1 MCLKALQLIMISAD
15 NHDITRL
22 LLLTIIVSGK
32 KCSISIIDRQNIP
45 ITRQNRLIAHPYFQD
60 SLKILLEYDMA
71 MQDYCRIVVLLF
83 KPGACQ
89 LSSGVHLVS

>member
-1 MCLKALQLIMISAD
+1 MISAD

-45 ITRQNRLIAHPYFQD
+45 INRQNRLIAHPY
-60 SLKILLEYDMA
+60 ILPMKFSNY
-71 MQDYCRIVVLLF
+71 V
-83 KPGACQ
+83 
-89 LSSGVHLVS
+89 

>member
-15 NHDITRL
+15 NHNITRL

-45 ITRQNRLIAHPYFQD
+45 INRQNRLIAHPYYNCLHDIFTV
-60 SLKILLEYDMA
+60 Y
-71 MQDYCRIVVLLF
+71 IVQNIGSKKVR
-83 KPGACQ
+83 
-89 LSSGVHLVS
+89 

>member
-22 LLLTIIVSGK
+22 LFLTIIVSGK

-45 ITRQNRLIAHPYFQD
+45 INRQNRLITHPY
-60 SLKILLEYDMA
+60 LIYGTA
-71 MQDYCRIVVLLF
+71 
-83 KPGACQ
+83 
-89 LSSGVHLVS
+89 